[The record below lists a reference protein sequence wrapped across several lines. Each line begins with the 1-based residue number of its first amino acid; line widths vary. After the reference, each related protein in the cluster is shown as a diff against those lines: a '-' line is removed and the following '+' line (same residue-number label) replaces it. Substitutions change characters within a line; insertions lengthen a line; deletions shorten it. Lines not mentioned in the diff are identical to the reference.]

1 MSEKVW
7 SFGGGPAERIE
18 DPSGEFR
25 EGVQLFVRSSV
36 TGRRAEIEVKTGLNG
51 RIPQFQLPRE
61 WEWSSVSVSADDM
74 TAYPL
79 GQARELQQRPATV
92 LRLQDVIAEQE
103 ENIVSQRILLRA
115 QEGQIGSLLT
125 QIAASSTGTGLPD
138 QVDPD
143 SSDLPAPI
151 DPDTG
156 EDIGELPLPGGST
169 MPDDLPE
176 FTDPTTDVSS
186 SLPLP
191 EGFPS

>member
-1 MSEKVW
+1 MSNGHW
-7 SFGGGPAERIE
+7 TFGGGPAERVE

-25 EGVQLFVRSSV
+25 EGLRLFVRSSV
-36 TGRRAEIEVKTGLNG
+36 TGRSADIEVKTGPNG

-61 WEWSSVSVSADDM
+61 WEWSSVSVSADDL
-74 TAYPL
+74 TTYPL

-92 LRLQDVIAEQE
+92 LRLQDLVKIQDEQ
-103 ENIVSQRILLRA
+103 ISSQQVMLKV

-125 QIAASSTGTGLPD
+125 QVASSSGGSGLPD

-143 SSDLPAPI
+143 SPDLPAPT

-156 EDIGELPLPGGST
+156 EDGVELPLPSDAT
-169 MPDDLPE
+169 D
-176 FTDPTTDVSS
+176 FTDSTAGGSS

-191 EGFPS
+191 EGFMP